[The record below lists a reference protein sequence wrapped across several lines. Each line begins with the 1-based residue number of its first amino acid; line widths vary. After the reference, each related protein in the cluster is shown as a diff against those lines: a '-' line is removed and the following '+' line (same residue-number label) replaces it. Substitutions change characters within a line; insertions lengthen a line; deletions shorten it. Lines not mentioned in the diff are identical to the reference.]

1 MASFTRGHRKNN
13 NNSQQPVRT
22 AKTEKINIDLKLN
35 NKLIGVLS
43 IEHRMPST
51 RFEQAFANY
60 MLKRML
66 TGGFIMILAACGLGF
81 FVAGSL
87 SRPVITALQRTKQIS
102 HGNYNLNSKINE
114 TGIIEM
120 DDLTRGVEDLS
131 RSLASQEKF
140 RQRLMTDIAHELKT
154 PLTASM
160 TQLEAIADGVFPAT
174 PERLELCLNEL
185 DRLGNLIKSVESL
198 TRLEG
203 DALNIKL
210 ERINLSEFLDLTLN
224 SFEPLF
230 NKANIKLTR
239 DITQNIFIDI
249 DPEKFRHVI
258 DNLLSNSLRYT
269 QAGGS
274 VTARGGNTKGN
285 YSYGMDGA
293 YLTVNDDAVLNA
305 SSGKGVYRYGNY
317 GESYGIYSTQ
327 MTTMNGGAVTATGGE
342 SENYSAGI
350 RGNLTVNDGQVIATG
365 GYGKLRSCG
374 AWGIEV
380 TLSGGILTAAG
391 GTSEQISAGVVSTAL
406 TVKDDAELT
415 ANGGTV
421 QIKNAAGFI
430 ASIGIWGG
438 DMTLENGNVTASGG
452 TLKKDAEYD
461 TFSNPTPSGTFGLY
475 IPSGKTLSIKDGYL
489 TATGGETLDELA
501 PSVGNMAVY
510 AASFTEAVGVVTRAG
525 ASMESAEEIMTPTS
539 ADLPQYYY
547 LETEGAPYTILV
559 VAGEEIQNKPKG
571 TFYWKNN
578 ADNTGLTKEGA
589 SASDYSVSYD
599 TQSKT
604 LTLNGL
610 DYEGDG
616 FEDYGRFGVI
626 SYLEEPLKIAL
637 RGDNTI
643 SVSDAQ
649 EPVGGVVN
657 SAETGGVYGMS
668 FYSDVDFEGDGTL
681 TVTAGRSYVG
691 TSTGIEGYGN
701 ITFSDAVKINANASD
716 TGTSSTTEQSIPL
729 IGGSKRNSCAI
740 LCEEDGEVSI
750 GEGAEVTA
758 TAGSSSGGSSFGV
771 YAGSVTS
778 AGKLTATAGSA
789 FAGVFSSEFQ
799 DGSYGIYTGGDLN
812 ITDGT
817 VSASGSTAAFAG
829 MTAEGMIPGVTNG
842 ILCGGDVSLANGAA
856 LNATGGDGASESAC
870 QSCGLRAMNILSGG
884 TLTAKGGNVTI
895 GTSYGIQLSDRPESD
910 ETASGHTMTVTGGVL
925 DADGGNANQ
934 SAAVFG
940 VNPTCITVIGG
951 EIYAKT
957 GEVYP
962 FEYQGETMHGIAS
975 AIVSSD
981 EAVTVNIPVTYEVK
995 GSTSS
1000 GTEQDTVI
1008 SSLGE
1013 TSADMSEK
1021 NKKEFTGMR
1030 DDVIDR
1036 GYVPCKRCCP

>member
-1 MASFTRGHRKNN
+1 MQNTRCTNSERASYGLYGGNVAVKGAINASSGNASRETIGFQYSSLELDNGAAVNVTSG
-13 NNSQQPVRT
+13 NSESDESAGLLVRYG
-22 AKTEKINIDLKLN
+22 ASALKLN
-35 NKLIGVLS
+35 NGMTLNASGGKGNPGCGVHIQNSTFGTGELVLNGGKLTSSDSDENGYGVYNDGNLFIYNGSATVSSGSALYKMDSS
-43 IEHRMPST
+43 IVADEAVNVSVS
-51 RFEQAFANY
+51 ANENGTGAAAWD
-60 MLKRML
+60 KTTGL
-66 TGGFIMILAACGLGF
+66 TEYKYIKTEGGAEI
-81 FVAGSL
+81 
-87 SRPVITALQRTKQIS
+87 
-102 HGNYNLNSKINE
+102 Y
-114 TGIIEM
+114 
-120 DDLTRGVEDLS
+120 
-131 RSLASQEKF
+131 
-140 RQRLMTDIAHELKT
+140 
-154 PLTASM
+154 
-160 TQLEAIADGVFPAT
+160 GVFVGD
-174 PERLELCLNEL
+174 LLNGENSITHT
-185 DRLGNLIKSVESL
+185 DDTANDNNGIKTEGAL
-198 TRLEG
+198 T
-203 DALNIKL
+203 
-210 ERINLSEFLDLTLN
+210 
-224 SFEPLF
+224 
-230 NKANIKLTR
+230 
-239 DITQNIFIDI
+239 IDG
-249 DPEKFRHVI
+249 
-258 DNLLSNSLRYT
+258 
-269 QAGGS
+269 AGS
-274 VTARGGNTKGN
+274 VTA
-285 YSYGMDGA
+285 YGA
-293 YLTVNDDAVLNA
+293 
-305 SSGKGVYRYGNY
+305 SGKQYARGMYVNGVL
-317 GESYGIYSTQ
+317 IV
-327 MTTMNGGAVTATGGE
+327 NGGAVTATGGE

-604 LTLNGL
+604 LTLNVL

-856 LNATGGDGASESAC
+856 LNATGGDGDSESAC

-1008 SSLGE
+1008 SSVGE

-1036 GYVPCKRCCP
+1036 GYVPCKRCCL